1 MFACGYVHE
10 SKGIDVQNVPSLVEL
25 ELQAVVR
32 HLMWLLG
39 TESVPSVRAVQA
51 FTAESPV

>member
-1 MFACGYVHE
+1 MFACGCVHE
-10 SKGIDVQNVPSLVEL
+10 SKGIGMQNVPSLVEL

-39 TESVPSVRAVQA
+39 TESVPSVRAVHGLHC
-51 FTAESPV
+51 